1 MRKILKHSEYQDEM
15 ILLFEQGLNYTQI
28 AEHLIEKYNLDITS
42 TWFRTSVRYFI
53 QNGLTDREILKENVS
68 LAKSNQKLQDKNR
81 IKNKAFREDARL
93 ENAVAEYNKQL
104 IQVLKQNSFKL
115 SKKKYKEINQKSAMI
130 IHLSDLHFN
139 ELVNISHN
147 KYDFKVASQRL
158 YKFAQRIKELINLYK
173 IEKILIA
180 NTGDILNSD
189 RRLDELLALS
199 TNRSKA
205 TFLAVDILSKFII
218 DIYENTKILE
228 INFATTIGNE
238 SRITQENGWIDIV
251 ASDNYD
257 YTVHEI
263 LKILFR
269 ENPDIKFIG
278 GNPLEKLIKIA
289 GQNVLLIHGHQIGKA
304 NSNNMAKIV
313 SKYSKRHIIVD
324 FIIFGHMHE
333 CKISD
338 YYARGSS
345 LVGANAYSEN
355 ALNLSSRASQNTY
368 ILFEDKSRI
377 DIRIDLQHTN
387 PKECY
392 NINDELSEY
401 NAKSEQKSKV
411 KSKILEIVI

>member
-53 QNGLTDREILKENVS
+53 QNGLTDKEILKENVS
-68 LAKSNQKLQDKNR
+68 LAKAKQRLQDKNR
-81 IKNKAFREDARL
+81 IQNKAFREDARID
-93 ENAVAEYNKQL
+93 NAVAEYNKEL
-104 IQVLKQNSFKL
+104 IKVLKGNSFNL
-115 SKKKYKEINQKSAMI
+115 SKKKHKKINQKSAMI

-139 ELVNISHN
+139 ELVNIPNN
-147 KYDFKVASQRL
+147 KYDFKIASQRL
-158 YKFAQRIKELINLYK
+158 YKFAQRIKEIIALYK
-173 IEKILIA
+173 IEKLLIA

-205 TFLAVDILSKFII
+205 TFLAVDILSKFIM
-218 DIYENTKILE
+218 DIYDNTEALE

-269 ENPDIKFIG
+269 ENPNIKFVA

-289 GQNVLLIHGHQIGKA
+289 NQNVLLIHGHQIGKA

-313 SKYSKRHIIVD
+313 SKYSKRNIIID

-355 ALNLSSRASQNTY
+355 ALNLSSRASQNIY
-368 ILFEDKSRI
+368 VLFEDKSRI
-377 DIRIDLQHTN
+377 DIRIDLQNTDIKNHYKIDN
-387 PKECY
+387 
-392 NINDELSEY
+392 ELAEY
-401 NAKSEQKSKV
+401 NAKSEQKSKL
-411 KSKILEIVI
+411 KAKILEIVI

>member
-1 MRKILKHSEYQDEM
+1 LRRILKHSEYQDEM

-28 AEHLIEKYNLDITS
+28 AEHLIEKYNLDIQP

-53 QNGLTDREILKENVS
+53 QNGLTDKEIIKENVS

-81 IKNKAFREDARL
+81 IKNKAFREEARI
-93 ENAVAEYNKQL
+93 ENAIVEYNKEL
-104 IQVLKQNSFKL
+104 IKVLKQNSFKL
-115 SKKKYKEINQKSAMI
+115 SKKKYKSIKQNSALV

-139 ELVNISHN
+139 ELVNIPN
-147 KYDFKVASQRL
+147 NRYDFNIASQRL
-158 YKFAQRIKELINLYK
+158 YKFAQKIKEIIKLYK
-173 IEKILIA
+173 IEKVLIA

-218 DIYENTKILE
+218 DIYENTQVLE

-238 SRITQENGWIDIV
+238 SRITQDNGWIDIV

-257 YTVHEI
+257 VTIHEI

-289 GQNVLLIHGHQIGKA
+289 NQNILLIHGHQLGRA
-304 NSNNMAKIV
+304 NSNSIAKVV
-313 SKYSKRHIIVD
+313 SKYAKRNIIID

-355 ALNLSSRASQNTY
+355 ALNLSSRASQNIY
-368 ILFEDKSRI
+368 VLFKDKSRI

-387 PKECY
+387 SEQCY
-392 NINDELSEY
+392 NIDSELAEY
-401 NAKSEQKSKV
+401 NAKSEQKLKV
-411 KSKILEIVI
+411 KSKIIEIVI

>member
-1 MRKILKHSEYQDEM
+1 
-15 ILLFEQGLNYTQI
+15 
-28 AEHLIEKYNLDITS
+28 
-42 TWFRTSVRYFI
+42 
-53 QNGLTDREILKENVS
+53 
-68 LAKSNQKLQDKNR
+68 
-81 IKNKAFREDARL
+81 
-93 ENAVAEYNKQL
+93 
-104 IQVLKQNSFKL
+104 
-115 SKKKYKEINQKSAMI
+115 
-130 IHLSDLHFN
+130 
-139 ELVNISHN
+139 
-147 KYDFKVASQRL
+147 
-158 YKFAQRIKELINLYK
+158 
-173 IEKILIA
+173 
-180 NTGDILNSD
+180 
-189 RRLDELLALS
+189 
-199 TNRSKA
+199 
-205 TFLAVDILSKFII
+205 
-218 DIYENTKILE
+218 
-228 INFATTIGNE
+228 
-238 SRITQENGWIDIV
+238 
-251 ASDNYD
+251 
-257 YTVHEI
+257 

-304 NSNNMAKIV
+304 NSNNMAKII